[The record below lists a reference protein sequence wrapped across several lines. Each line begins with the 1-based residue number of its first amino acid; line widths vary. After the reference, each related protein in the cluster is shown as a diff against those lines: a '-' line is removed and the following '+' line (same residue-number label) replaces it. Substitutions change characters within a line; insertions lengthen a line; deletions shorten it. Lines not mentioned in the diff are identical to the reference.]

1 MRRSEKKTAG
11 VAQAVD
17 AGQRRNFLIGVG
29 LGGAATAAALLGGK
43 GVAPVAEAVP
53 EAQTESKGYSET
65 EHVRRYY
72 GTARI

>member
-1 MRRSEKKTAG
+1 MSKSAKKTVSG
-11 VAQAVD
+11 VQTAD

-43 GVAPVAEAVP
+43 VVNPVTEAVP
-53 EAQTESKGYSET
+53 EPQAESKGYSET